1 MWKQGFHAAH
11 ESLPQCASTVMVT
24 LSCLY
29 LSCPCIPETN
39 SSQIKKILEEMQ
51 SNNSSHLG
59 NYNSWFH
66 KALFRRETEISQ
78 LAGPLST
85 KETEF

>member
-11 ESLPQCASTVMVT
+11 ESLPQCATTFMVT

-29 LSCPCIPETN
+29 LSCPCIPEKKG
-39 SSQIKKILEEMQ
+39 SQISKILKEMQ
-51 SNNSSHLG
+51 SNNSSHFG
-59 NYNSWFH
+59 NSWFQ
-66 KALFRRETEISQ
+66 KALFRGEAETSQ

-85 KETEF
+85 RETEF